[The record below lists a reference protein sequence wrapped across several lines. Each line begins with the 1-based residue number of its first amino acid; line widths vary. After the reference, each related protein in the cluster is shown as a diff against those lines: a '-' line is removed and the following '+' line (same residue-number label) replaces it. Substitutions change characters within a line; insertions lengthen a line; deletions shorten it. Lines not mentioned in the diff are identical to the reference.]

1 MVAVQESS
9 KSSPHKFLQENAK
22 DLYKHMTPLLQKCML
37 VKRTTTG
44 MMSPSSSVQQNHR
57 RAGQQADNLVW
68 QQEAFHKVLKL
79 QALLKEGL
87 ISEAEL
93 QTCRKDILAV
103 VAAVHQDGEWANFT
117 RDKLLF
123 LQDLLREGCISESE
137 YHATKQPILS
147 RLAEQGAE
155 LDSQD
160 FVMLVSPLPQ
170 RGSIG
175 HDAPDCRATVVTTG
189 VETATEKSSSSTTTT
204 DHAQNYSPISR
215 KKKMAA
221 ADASTTTTRKTPIKQ
236 VLEAMSRIKNN
247 RANWGAE
254 TGPLREAPI
263 PPLGRWILKKE
274 SLNEAVGRKVV
285 DANVAVTTDLDEDE
299 EVLFASPVRKLS
311 ASPGLVHRK
320 KGGMLSG
327 LVRKLHGGESDVSS
341 EAYSPLNMEEETP
354 EDGGKDGKLPQSGL
368 IDAGVLKEGNNGQ
381 GPPDIVKYKK
391 KVNAKGSPTNFF
403 IDKVVG
409 DNIKTELTRIRTEMS
424 ETSPG
429 QTFTN
434 EQIEAIATRL
444 PVDKVELQWFFP
456 KSWCDRYGDVVLEVV
471 HKEFRAHVGEME
483 NLRKAGRLKRAAS
496 KATKEKEMTAAFAKT
511 ENDENS
517 GHPNISNVLLQS
529 PKHGAAFV
537 KRAAKT
543 SLTNQCF
550 TTTDGTTTMVE
561 TKVKLALIAER
572 PEMGAVRACRA
583 LGFDKELDGKQFTTE
598 VVCTPSKR
606 VNDVALR

>member
-9 KSSPHKFLQENAK
+9 KSSPHKFLQ
-22 DLYKHMTPLLQKCML
+22 
-37 VKRTTTG
+37 
-44 MMSPSSSVQQNHR
+44 SHR

-236 VLEAMSRIKNN
+236 VLEAMSCIKNN
-247 RANWGAE
+247 RANWY
-254 TGPLREAPI
+254 
-263 PPLGRWILKKE
+263 
-274 SLNEAVGRKVV
+274 
-285 DANVAVTTDLDEDE
+285 
-299 EVLFASPVRKLS
+299 VRK
-311 ASPGLVHRK
+311 K

-341 EAYSPLNMEEETP
+341 EAYSPLNMKEETP
-354 EDGGKDGKLPQSGL
+354 ENGGKDGKLPQSGL

-409 DNIKTELTRIRTEMS
+409 DNIKTELTQIRTEMS

-483 NLRKAGRLKRAAS
+483 NLQKAGRLKRAAS

-561 TKVKLALIAER
+561 TKAKLALIAER